1 MASEPMIYISGKN
14 FKINDLEPELK
25 KLVSFMTECNE
36 ELQRIEEEI
45 MIASTARNAFIASLK
60 EEIQE
65 QL

>member
-36 ELQRIEEEI
+36 ELQRIEVEI